1 VLLLNISPKA
11 DGTIPEVQRKVLT
24 EMGQWLAV
32 NDEAIYNTRTW
43 YTMGEWPTGK
53 DLPKGQFGG
62 VADPKGGY
70 SPEDIRYTQ
79 SKDGKTIY
87 AIAYRPA
94 GCLREDCFNQL
105 RSEQTPKH
113 YQHRRCISIGDGR
126 KDRYFAG

>member
-1 VLLLNISPKA
+1 VLILNISPKA
-11 DGTIPEVQRKVLT
+11 DGTIPEEQGKVLT

-87 AIAYRPA
+87 AIALGRPDA
-94 GCLREDCFNQL
+94 SGKIVLTSFAANKL
-105 RSEQTPKH
+105 PNT
-113 YQHRRCISIGDGR
+113 ISI
-126 KDRYFAG
+126 AGMS